1 MKKLTLI
8 FILIFVWPTCVIS
21 SEIKDQTL
29 YKDREKAGDDYNI
42 IYSMNPEKLPELN
55 RKYFKYIE
63 LANSGATEKG
73 IMGLT
78 EMASEGVLD
87 AQFSLYKI
95 MSRKGSS
102 KNIKEKAI
110 EYLLSSARSGYPP
123 SQLELSLLYARGEF
137 FEKNLFEYHK
147 WTEQAA
153 LNGNADAMLNV
164 SGDFYA
170 GRGINKDENKGFLWL
185 TKYFMTKGRDFSRWD
200 LLGTAYE
207 TGRGTPVD
215 LVKAYMCYDLE
226 GTAGIEEKARIAPKM
241 TAEQRDEGLRLSHEW
256 QEKNHVYTMKSMGLS
271 RQSDGSYR

>member
-1 MKKLTLI
+1 MKKLILTS
-8 FILIFVWPTCVIS
+8 ILILIWPTCVIS
-21 SEIKDQTL
+21 SEIRDRTL
-29 YKDREKAGDDYNI
+29 YADREKAGDDYNI
-42 IYSMNPEKLPELN
+42 TYSRNPEKLPELN

-73 IMGLT
+73 ITGLT

-95 MSRKGSS
+95 MSRKGLS
-102 KNIKEKAI
+102 KSTKEKAI
-110 EYLLSSARSGYPP
+110 EYLLSSAKSGYPP

-137 FEKNLFEYHK
+137 FEKNLLEYHK

-153 LNGNADAMLNV
+153 LNGSADAMLNI

-185 TKYFMTKGRDFSRWD
+185 TKYFITKGRDFSRWD

-215 LVKAYMCYDLE
+215 LAKAYMCYDLE
-226 GTAGIEEKARIAPKM
+226 GTAGIDEKARIAPKM
-241 TAEQRDEGLRLSHEW
+241 TAEQRAEGLRMSREW
-256 QEKNHVYTMKSMGLS
+256 QEKNHVYTMQSLGLS

>member
-1 MKKLTLI
+1 MKKLILTS
-8 FILIFVWPTCVIS
+8 ILILIWPTCVIS
-21 SEIKDQTL
+21 SEIRDRTL
-29 YKDREKAGDDYNI
+29 YADREKAGDDYNI
-42 IYSMNPEKLPELN
+42 TYSRNPEKLPELN

-73 IMGLT
+73 ITGLT

-95 MSRKGSS
+95 MSRKGLS
-102 KNIKEKAI
+102 KSTKEKAI
-110 EYLLSSARSGYPP
+110 EYLLSSAKSGYPP

-137 FEKNLFEYHK
+137 FEKNLLEYHK

-153 LNGNADAMLNV
+153 LNGSADAMLNI

-185 TKYFMTKGRDFSRWD
+185 TKYFITKGRDFSRWD

-215 LVKAYMCYDLE
+215 LAKAYMCYDLE
-226 GTAGIEEKARIAPKM
+226 GTAGIDEKARIAPKM
-241 TAEQRDEGLRLSHEW
+241 TAEQRAEGLRLSHEW
-256 QEKNHVYTMKSMGLS
+256 QEKNHVYTMQYLGLS